1 MHLQVCGWAR
11 EREKDREI
19 WGCFFACLYL
29 CAQTRV
35 KFLYVPSAS
44 TCALRG
50 HDPSLSLSAL
60 SSRGHKTKRDGERPF
75 LQSLRR
81 RVAPCVASFTQPGVI
96 HDWVGLLC
104 FSCIFLL
111 MFMLTELIVPARFV
125 PFFRPDLKAKKAT
138 DSESESRQPGLFPH
152 ARLFSSVHGRNW
164 MVARG
169 GGRSLSPPPRSRP
182 RPLGHRG
189 DGDRRGR
196 EENELVREQMEQ
208 RWPRATPSIKR
219 L

>member
-1 MHLQVCGWAR
+1 MIH
-11 EREKDREI
+11 
-19 WGCFFACLYL
+19 
-29 CAQTRV
+29 
-35 KFLYVPSAS
+35 
-44 TCALRG
+44 
-50 HDPSLSLSAL
+50 HSLSLHCR
-60 SSRGHKTKRDGERPF
+60 RGAIRQRETEKDHF
-75 LQSLRR
+75 CNVQSLRR

-125 PFFRPDLKAKKAT
+125 PFFRPDLKGKK
-138 DSESESRQPGLFPH
+138 SNRFRVSRQPGLFPH
-152 ARLFSSVHGRNW
+152 ARLFSSVHGRNG

>member
-1 MHLQVCGWAR
+1 MEMLLCMPLFMCSDASKVFLCHRHQHAR
-11 EREKDREI
+11 CVAMI
-19 WGCFFACLYL
+19 
-29 CAQTRV
+29 
-35 KFLYVPSAS
+35 
-44 TCALRG
+44 
-50 HDPSLSLSAL
+50 HHSLSLHCR
-60 SSRGHKTKRDGERPF
+60 RGAIRQRWD
-75 LQSLRR
+75 
-81 RVAPCVASFTQPGVI
+81 V
-96 HDWVGLLC
+96 
-104 FSCIFLL
+104 SCIFLHI
-111 MFMLTELIVPARFV
+111 FMLTELIVPARLV
-125 PFFRPDLKAKKAT
+125 PFFRPDLKGKK
-138 DSESESRQPGLFPH
+138 SNRFRVSRQPGLFPH
-152 ARLFSSVHGRNW
+152 ARLFSSVHGRNG